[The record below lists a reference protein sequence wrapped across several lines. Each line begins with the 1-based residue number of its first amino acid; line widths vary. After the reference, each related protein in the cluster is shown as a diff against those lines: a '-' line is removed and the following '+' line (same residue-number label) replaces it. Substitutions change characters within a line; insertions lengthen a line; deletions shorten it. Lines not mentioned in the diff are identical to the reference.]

1 MQVTTVGTEP
11 PQRGSRHKAAA
22 TWQSAQSRRNNDS
35 RHIAAAT
42 WQSAHSRRNMAV
54 GTKPPQSQSAQSRCN
69 MAVGTQPPQEHQCQ
83 SRRKNSR
90 HEAAARWQLAKKNAD
105 QPSRHE
111 ADETK
116 SRRLKNRSGQ
126 KNQLLPNLFL
136 LQSYL
141 KSICH

>member
-1 MQVTTVGTEP
+1 MAVGTKP
-11 PQRGSRHKAAA
+11 PQHG
-22 TWQSAQSRRNNDS
+22 S

-54 GTKPPQSQSAQSRCN
+54 GTKPPQSQSAQSCCN

-126 KNQLLPNLFL
+126 KNQLLLLLMLSAMVCLSFL
-136 LQSYL
+136 KMSAGHFHWFIVLSQMSA
-141 KSICH
+141 